1 MTTAPDM
8 LSHYGGVPVASSA
21 YTNPWTTAYFV
32 DGTNGTAGAGGLS
45 PGDAT
50 ATINQA
56 VTLAGPGDVIYV
68 RQLLPQVA
76 DLTEPTQYTDNIVI
90 PVTKYGLSI
99 IGTGNNPHQPF
110 YCSVKPGSAGYG
122 IQVLGSSF
130 LLENMAVNR
139 GSATTGVIYLGG
151 DNSTSLNAWGT
162 LISNCH
168 IRRGNS
174 AANAGIKTYAGSYQ
188 TIYHC
193 YFTACD
199 TGISANS
206 GGSFPIR
213 SFCIDGCTFQ
223 AENADNPDQRDIYV
237 GGVVYQLEIKNCNFH
252 AVPALDYINAVAA
265 TTYGVV
271 QNCYF
276 GSLDATCSPTGSEI
290 NVAAT
295 VFVSGC
301 FDDGSIIATT

>member
-8 LSHYGGVPVASSA
+8 LSHFGGVPVASA
-21 YTNPWTTAYFV
+21 AHANPWSTAYFV
-32 DGTNGTAGAGGLS
+32 DQTGGTPNAKGLS
-45 PGDAT
+45 PDDAVT
-50 ATINQA
+50 TINAA
-56 VTLAGPGDVIYV
+56 VTLAGAGDVIYV
-68 RQLLPQVA
+68 RGLTPDIT

-99 IGTGNNPHQPF
+99 IGTGNNPHNPF
-110 YCSVKPGSAGYG
+110 YTSVKPAIAGYG
-122 IQVLGSSF
+122 IHVLGASF

-139 GSATTGVIYLGG
+139 GEATTGVIFVDG
-151 DNSTSLNAWGT
+151 DNSTSKNGWGL

-174 AANAGIKTYAGSYQ
+174 AANPGIKTYAGSYQ
-188 TIYHC
+188 TIYNC

-206 GGSFPIR
+206 GGYFPIR

-223 AENADNPDQRDIYV
+223 AENADNPDQRDIYI

-265 TTYGVV
+265 TTYGVI

-276 GSLDATCSPTGSEI
+276 GSLDATCSTTGAEI
-290 NVAAT
+290 NVAAS

-301 FDDGSIIATT
+301 FDDGSIVATT